1 MSMGKVSKIFSG
13 FALLCGN
20 VLIFYV
26 CMKRAVRV
34 RLRRMESVYERQLE
48 ACVRRQQENEQS
60 IQQLRDVKHNLKNY
74 LVSILIYAEHNECEE
89 IIRFVHEIMENGSM
103 KPSAIANSGNLVID
117 ALIGYWHAAAEQ
129 AGIDFTAD
137 ICIPV
142 EMPFRDADICLI
154 LGNLLE
160 NAVEA
165 ASKGKDEK
173 IIKIY
178 MKYDKGNLLLYV
190 MNNYEGQLIKKR
202 NNVFKTTKQDARE
215 HGVGIP
221 SVRRTAAKY
230 QGQVSIDDSSPGCF
244 QVQVVLYGTRK

>member
-1 MSMGKVSKIFSG
+1 MGRVFKIFSG
-13 FALLCGN
+13 FVMLCGN

-26 CMKRAVRV
+26 CMKCVVHV

-48 ACVRRQQENEQS
+48 ACVRRRQENKQS
-60 IQQLRDVKHNLKNY
+60 IQQFRDVKHNLKNY

-89 IIRFVHEIMENGSM
+89 IIRFVYEIMENGSM
-103 KPSAIANSGNLVID
+103 KPSSIANSGNLVID
-117 ALIGYWHAAAEQ
+117 ALVDYWHVAAKQ
-129 AGIDFTAD
+129 AGIDFMTN

-142 EMPFRDADICLI
+142 EMPFQDADVCLI

-165 ASKGKDEK
+165 AGKGKNEK

-190 MNNYEGQLIKKR
+190 MNNYEGKLIKKR
-202 NNVFKTTKQDARE
+202 NNGLKTTKQDAGE

-221 SVRRTAAKY
+221 SVRRAAAKY
-230 QGQVSIDDSSPGCF
+230 HGQVSIDDSNPGCF
-244 QVQVVLYGTRK
+244 QVRVVLYGIRK

>member
-1 MSMGKVSKIFSG
+1 MSMGRVSKICSG

-20 VLIFYV
+20 VLIFYI
-26 CMKRAVRV
+26 CIKRAVHV
-34 RLRRMESVYERQLE
+34 RLRRMESVYERQVQ

-74 LVSILIYAEHNECEE
+74 LVSILIYAEHNQCEE
-89 IIRFVHEIMENGSM
+89 IIRFVHEIMENCSM
-103 KPSAIANSGNLVID
+103 KPSAVANSGNLVID
-117 ALIGYWHAAAEQ
+117 ALVGYWHAAAEQ
-129 AGIDFTAD
+129 AGIDFTTD

-142 EMPFRDADICLI
+142 DMPFRDADVCLI

-165 ASKGKDEK
+165 ASKGKNEK

-178 MKYDKGNLLLYV
+178 MKYGKGNLLLYV

-202 NNVFKTTKQDARE
+202 NNGFRTTKQDAGE

-221 SVRRTAAKY
+221 SVQRAAAKY
-230 QGQVSIDDSSPGCF
+230 HGQVSIDDSNPGFF
-244 QVQVVLYGTRK
+244 QIQVVLYGIRK